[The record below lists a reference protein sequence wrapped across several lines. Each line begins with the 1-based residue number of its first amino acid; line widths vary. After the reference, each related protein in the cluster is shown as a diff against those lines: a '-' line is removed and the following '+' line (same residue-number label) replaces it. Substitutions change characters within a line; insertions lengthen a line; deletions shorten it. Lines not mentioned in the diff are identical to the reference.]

1 MKLGISSYAYA
12 WTIGVP
18 GFPGGGM
25 DAFGFLRRCADKG
38 VRAVQIADNLPVHGM
53 DAARR
58 RELRSLAEGL
68 GVEIQLGMR
77 GCAVP
82 DLRAYLAL
90 CEEFGSPL
98 LRVVL
103 DTRTDRPDAAEAVR
117 RLREVARDFE
127 RAGVDLSV
135 ENHDRF
141 RARDLA
147 ALVRGAESSA
157 VGICLDSVNS
167 FGAAEGTQTVLEELI
182 PLTTCLHVKDF
193 TIARHPH
200 NMGFSLTGVPAG
212 RGFLD
217 VPDILARLATAGR
230 DPDAFLELWPSPEQ
244 TPAETEAK
252 EEAWVGESAA
262 YLRTLIRD

>member
-1 MKLGISSYAYA
+1 
-12 WTIGVP
+12 
-18 GFPGGGM
+18 M
-25 DAFGFLRRCADKG
+25 DAFEFLRRCAAKG
-38 VRAVQIADNLPVHGM
+38 VRAVQIADNLPVHEM

-58 RELRSLAEGL
+58 RELRSLADRL

-77 GCAVP
+77 GSAVP
-82 DLRAYLAL
+82 DLRTYLGL
-90 CEEFGSPL
+90 CEEYGSPL

-103 DTRTDRPDAAEAVR
+103 DTKTDRPDAAEAAR
-117 RLREVARDFE
+117 RLGEAAPDFE
-127 RAGVDLSV
+127 RAGVALSV

-147 ALVRGAESSA
+147 DIIRGAGSPA

-167 FGAAEGTQTVLEELI
+167 FGAAEGTRTVLDELI

-200 NMGFSLTGVPAG
+200 NMGFSLTGAPAG

-217 VPDILARLATAGR
+217 VPDILARLAAAGR
-230 DPDAFLELWPSPEQ
+230 NPDAFLELWPSPEQ

-252 EEAWVGESAA
+252 EEAWVADSVG

>member
-1 MKLGISSYAYA
+1 MRLGISSFAYA
-12 WTIGVP
+12 WAVGVP

-25 DAFGFLRRCADKG
+25 DAFEFLRRCAAKG
-38 VRAVQIADNLPVHGM
+38 VRAVQIADNLPVHEM
-53 DAARR
+53 DTARR
-58 RELRSLAEGL
+58 RELRSLAGEL
-68 GVEIQLGMR
+68 GEEIQLGMR
-77 GCAVP
+77 GSAVP
-82 DLRAYLAL
+82 DLLAYLAL

-103 DTRTDRPDAAEAVR
+103 DTKTDRPDASEAAR
-117 RLREVARDFE
+117 RLREAARDFE
-127 RAGVDLSV
+127 RSGILLAV

-147 ALVRGAESSA
+147 AVVRGAGSSA

-167 FGAAEGTQTVLEELI
+167 FGAAEGSQTVLEELI
-182 PLTTCLHVKDF
+182 PLTLCLHVKDF

-200 NMGFSLTGVPAG
+200 NMGFSLTGTPAG
-212 RGFLD
+212 RGVLD
-217 VPDILARLATAGR
+217 VPDILGRLAAAGR

-252 EEAWVGESAA
+252 EESWVGESVA

>member
-1 MKLGISSYAYA
+1 MRLGISSYAYA
-12 WTIGVP
+12 WAVGVP

-25 DAFGFLRRCADKG
+25 DAFELLRRCAAKG
-38 VRAVQIADNLPVHGM
+38 VRAVQIADNLPVHEM
-53 DAARR
+53 EPARR
-58 RELRSLAEGL
+58 RELRSRAEDLGL
-68 GVEIQLGMR
+68 EIQLGMR
-77 GCAVP
+77 GSTVP

-90 CEEFGSPL
+90 CEELGSPL

-103 DTRTDRPDAAEAVR
+103 DTKTDRPDAFEATR
-117 RLREVARDFE
+117 RLREAARDFE
-127 RAGVDLSV
+127 RSGVALSV

-141 RARDLA
+141 RARVLA
-147 ALVRGAESSA
+147 EIIRGAGSPA

-167 FGAAEGTQTVLEELI
+167 FGAAEGTRTVLDELI
-182 PLTTCLHVKDF
+182 PLTTCVHVKDF
-193 TIARHPH
+193 TIARHSH

-217 VPDILARLATAGR
+217 IPDLLSRLSSTGR
-230 DPDAFLELWPSPEQ
+230 SPDVFLELWPSPES

-252 EEAWVGESAA
+252 EESWVVESVA

>member
-1 MKLGISSYAYA
+1 MRLGISSFAYA
-12 WTIGVP
+12 WAVGVP

-25 DAFGFLRRCADKG
+25 DAFEFLRRCAAKG
-38 VRAVQIADNLPVHGM
+38 VRVVQMADNLPAHEM
-53 DAARR
+53 EPARR
-58 RELRSLAEGL
+58 RALRSLAGEL

-77 GCAVP
+77 GSAVR
-82 DLRAYLAL
+82 DLLTYRAL
-90 CEEFGSPL
+90 CEEFEAPL

-103 DTRTDRPDAAEAVR
+103 DTRTDRPDGPEAAR
-117 RLREVARDFE
+117 RLGEAAPEFE
-127 RAGVDLSV
+127 RSGIALSV

-147 ALVRGAESSA
+147 AVIRGADSPS

-167 FGAAEGTQTVLEELI
+167 FGAAEGTRTVLDELI

-193 TIARHPH
+193 TIARHSH

-212 RGFLD
+212 KGFLD
-217 VPDILARLATAGR
+217 VPDILGRLAAAGR
-230 DPDAFLELWPSPEQ
+230 DPDAFLELWPAPEGSSK
-244 TPAETEAK
+244 ETEAK
-252 EEAWVGESAA
+252 EEAWVTESVG